1 METIEQLKAEND
13 KLKERLNN
21 AIKIFNEQKAKID
34 FLTEQVNSLLDKNKK
49 LNEDVDSLMQKNI
62 KYNNTPHKSPTLKR
76 IGDNMIAGEN
86 IGI

>member
-21 AIKIFNEQKAKID
+21 AIKIFNEQKITID
-34 FLTEQVNSLLDKNKK
+34 NLNKEIDMLTLENKK
-49 LNEDVDSLMQKNI
+49 LNESINKSISRVPII
-62 KYNNTPHKSPTLKR
+62 KTPMKR
-76 IGDNMIAGEN
+76 IGDDMIAGEN

>member
-1 METIEQLKAEND
+1 MDSIEQLKAEND

-21 AIKIFNEQKAKID
+21 AIKVFNEQKATIDSLNEKID
-34 FLTEQVNSLLDKNKK
+34 SLIVKNKR
-49 LNEDVDSLMQKNI
+49 LNKNIDSLMQKNI
-62 KYNNTPHKSPTLKR
+62 KYTAPHKSPTLKR

>member
-1 METIEQLKAEND
+1 METIEQLKNENE

-21 AIKIFNEQKAKID
+21 AIKIFNEQKTTID
-34 FLTEQVNSLLDKNKK
+34 LLNKEIDMLTEKNKK
-49 LNEDVDSLMQKNI
+49 LNESIDSLMQKNI
-62 KYNNTPHKSPTLKR
+62 KYKAPHKSPTMKR

>member
-21 AIKIFNEQKAKID
+21 AIKVFNEQKAEIDSLNEKID
-34 FLTEQVNSLLDKNKK
+34 SLTIKNKK
-49 LNEDVDSLMQKNI
+49 LNEDIDSLMQKNI
-62 KYNNTPHKSPTLKR
+62 KYGPSHKSPTLKR